1 MSELQAPSAFQIK
14 PIALGW
20 LLAVGVDLFFNAGL
34 LTGLFDQ
41 TREPGL
47 LPDEV
52 LFRRIPIAYMAVAVG
67 VAGLAWLVERL
78 GKDRSPEGAA
88 LGAALGAMF
97 ALLGTVSL
105 WTAVEL
111 TGAFVAGAA
120 LVQMTQFAVAGS
132 FLARYRSRTR
142 SRTLVWGAIAAFL
155 GLAAAGVIA
164 QNLIGG

>member
-1 MSELQAPSAFQIK
+1 MNEAQASSALLIK
-14 PIALGW
+14 PIALAW

-34 LTGLFDQ
+34 LAGLFDQ

-52 LFRRIPIAYMAVAVG
+52 LFRRIPIAYLALAVG
-67 VAGLAWLVERL
+67 VAGVAWLVERL
-78 GKDRSPEGAA
+78 GKDRSLEGAA

-97 ALLGTVSL
+97 ALLGTVNL

-120 LVQMTQFAVAGS
+120 LVQVTQFAVAGT
-132 FLARYRSRTR
+132 FLAHYRSQAA
-142 SRTLVWGAIAAFL
+142 SRALVWRTVAAFL
-155 GLAAAGVIA
+155 ALAVAGVIA